1 MNNSITSK
9 AYNVVKYL
17 APVKPK
23 RTFYQVDLTEN
34 TVLNLTEYCNGKPI
48 CFVNDPGLWEPGKVY
63 RGPKSVIV
71 QASSAAEAKRK
82 VEEFMEDA
90 EMQPFAAML

>member
-1 MNNSITSK
+1 MNNYISNTANTLI
-9 AYNVVKYL
+9 KYV

-34 TVLNLTEYCNGKPI
+34 TVLNLTDYCNGKPI
-48 CFVNDPGLWEPGKVY
+48 CFVNDPDLWEPGKVY